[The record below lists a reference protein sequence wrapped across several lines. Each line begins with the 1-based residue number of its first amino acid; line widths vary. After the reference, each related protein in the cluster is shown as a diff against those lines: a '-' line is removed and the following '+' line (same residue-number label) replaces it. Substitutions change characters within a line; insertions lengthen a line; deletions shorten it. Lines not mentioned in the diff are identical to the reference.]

1 LAATTFLKRKN
12 VDLYLIRHAE
22 AAPLGEGGVSNDES
36 RPLTAKGEEQA
47 RQVAS
52 GFRTRNIHLGLV
64 LTSPLLR
71 ARQTAERMLQEWP
84 NPAPAYR
91 VCRELSPGSK
101 RRKLSRV
108 LMQVGSSPLAVV
120 GHEPDLSQY
129 AAWLIG
135 SKKAQLDL
143 AKAGVA
149 YISCDQKLEKGS
161 GRLMWLVP
169 PQWFGAAPCPSG
181 S

>member
-1 LAATTFLKRKN
+1 

-22 AAPLGEGGVSNDES
+22 AAPLGEGGVTNDES
-36 RPLTAKGEEQA
+36 RPLTNKGEEQA
-47 RQVAS
+47 RQLAS
-52 GFRTRNIHLGLV
+52 GFRGRGIHLGLV

-84 NPAPAYR
+84 NPAPESR
-91 VCRELSPGSK
+91 VCRELTPGSK

-108 LMQVGSSPLAVV
+108 LMQLSSDPVALV

-149 YISCDQKLEKGS
+149 YVCCDQKLGRGS
-161 GRLMWLVP
+161 GRLVWLAP
-169 PQWFGAAPCPSG
+169 PEWFNTSSSQAGR
-181 S
+181 

>member
-1 LAATTFLKRKN
+1 

-22 AAPLGEGGVSNDES
+22 AAPLGEEGVTNDES
-36 RPLTAKGEEQA
+36 RPLTGKGEEQA
-47 RQVAS
+47 RQLAL
-52 GFRTRNIHLGLV
+52 GFRARGIHLGLV

-71 ARQTAERMLQEWP
+71 ARQTAERMLEEWS
-84 NPAPAYR
+84 NPAPELR
-91 VCRELSPGSK
+91 VCRELTPGSK

-108 LMQVGSSPLAVV
+108 LMQLGSAPLAVV

-149 YISCDQKLEKGS
+149 YVSCDQKLNKGS
-161 GRLMWLVP
+161 GRLIWLVP
-169 PQWFGAAPCPSG
+169 PEWLGPAPSPSG
-181 S
+181 R